1 MAQWID
7 AVFRSI
13 DLTFFTALH
22 SWAVATGE
30 SAGAEITSWLTH
42 LMKFISFFAHDG
54 ICMFVL
60 GALLMLPKRTRPVG
74 FCVFLAVCCGGLIT
88 NITLKPLIARIRPYA
103 NFDHLAA
110 TVNEWWVAVGE
121 ARKGE
126 RINSSFPSGHTT
138 SAMAAMTA
146 LFLTTNKKYSWSA
159 FIFAALMGLSRM
171 YLMVHYPTDVL
182 GGLIA
187 GAIGAVGGYFLS
199 RWMLA
204 VCERHAD
211 KALFHFVLSFD
222 LAALLARLLHRKPIA
237 ESGEASPETGCEA
250 VDTSSEDQE

>member
-7 AVFRSI
+7 AVFRNV
-13 DLTFFTALH
+13 DLAFFTALH
-22 SWAVATGE
+22 GWAVATGE
-30 SAGAEITSWLTH
+30 SVGAEITSWLTH

-138 SAMAAMTA
+138 SAMAAMMG
-146 LFLTTNKKYSWSA
+146 LFLSTNKKRSWPV
-159 FIFAALMGLSRM
+159 FFFVAAMGLSRI
-171 YLMVHYPTDVL
+171 YLMVHYASDVL
-182 GGLIA
+182 AGLVA
-187 GAIGAVGGYFLS
+187 GALGGVAAYFLVK
-199 RWMLA
+199 LLYA
-204 VCERHAD
+204 KVIERHQSNRVCRFILEFDIFAFLRGLFQRN
-211 KALFHFVLSFD
+211 KA
-222 LAALLARLLHRKPIA
+222 A
-237 ESGEASPETGCEA
+237 
-250 VDTSSEDQE
+250 